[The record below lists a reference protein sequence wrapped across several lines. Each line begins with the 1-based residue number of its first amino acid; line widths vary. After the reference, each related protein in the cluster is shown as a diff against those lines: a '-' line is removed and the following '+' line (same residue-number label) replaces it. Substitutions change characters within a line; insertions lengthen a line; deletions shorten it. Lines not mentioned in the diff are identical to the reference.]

1 MSLSLFVCVCVCL
14 FIYFASTL
22 ISLIKHLFQA
32 SLSNASKKKTSQKN
46 KLRQNMSTVKNLKTK
61 QKVWLVNI
69 AKLAKK
75 HVHMFFIVQSDFV
88 NRKKLNETIFM
99 LQ

>member
-32 SLSNASKKKTSQKN
+32 SLSNALKKKSQKN
-46 KLRQNMSTVKNLKTK
+46 KLRQNMPTVKNLKTK

-75 HVHMFFIVQSDFV
+75 HVHMFFIVQSDFR